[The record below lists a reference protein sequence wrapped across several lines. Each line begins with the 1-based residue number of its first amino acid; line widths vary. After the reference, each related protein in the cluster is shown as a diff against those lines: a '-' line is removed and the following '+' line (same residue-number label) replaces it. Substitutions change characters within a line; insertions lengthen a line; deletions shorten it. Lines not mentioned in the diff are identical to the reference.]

1 MTDEIRLVFVGAP
14 LLDICAKCDKNT
26 LKKFGLKRDDGIKA
40 SKEHEE
46 LIQQLFNDSNSELS
60 AGGSAQNSARI
71 AKWIL
76 GSKSRVSFIGC
87 TGNDSFERWLKEK
100 LILDGVAPL
109 YVQSPDLKTGICA
122 CLIIDE
128 SERSMICQHEAS
140 ATLRA
145 EHLEIEDIKHDLA
158 KADIIF
164 VEGYFIAHS
173 PDVVLALA
181 KMKTSKQV
189 FSLSLSAEYI
199 CKDYSDILLK
209 VLPRVDILFGNE
221 VELKALATALGAP
234 LSITVMFYLGTYGIA
249 FQSILLL
256 ATLLLFW
263 GAIKAVPPLLL
274 PWLCFSPFII
284 VAITINVAMTLE
296 HHSDLVPPL
305 ICFAV
310 LTSLLVI
317 YAGANIYYHFKEL
330 MDEEQRIIS
339 ENLQGQI
346 GPQCRRT
353 SLQRVLAL
361 FRRTRPT
368 RTSQEPV
375 FQRSSSPPRILA
387 IGQPP
392 RTQRRSPPTVLSVGQ
407 PHLCPQRSPPTILSV
422 GQPRLSPQ
430 RSPPTILSV
439 GQPHLSPQ
447 RSPPILS
454 VGQPPLSPQRSPPII
469 LSVDQ
474 SPLSPPRSPQTS
486 SSASQPPLSPLVTER
501 ETMQS
506 MLSQTYAKMLMAS
519 QPPPNA
525 KPPL

>member
-234 LSITVMFYLGTYGIA
+234 LSITVEEALRKTRGQTNNSPKTTIITRGSEPVIVDNGSAHFRTFSVDNSITMVDGVGCGDAVAGACLAVYGLTKNLDL
-249 FQSILLL
+249 SVE
-256 ATLLLFW
+256 T
-263 GAIKAVPPLLL
+263 GIKAASEIAQVKGCTL
-274 PWLCFSPFII
+274 PS
-284 VAITINVAMTLE
+284 
-296 HHSDLVPPL
+296 
-305 ICFAV
+305 
-310 LTSLLVI
+310 
-317 YAGANIYYHFKEL
+317 FKIFDPEL
-330 MDEEQRIIS
+330 RKHNS
-339 ENLQGQI
+339 
-346 GPQCRRT
+346 
-353 SLQRVLAL
+353 
-361 FRRTRPT
+361 
-368 RTSQEPV
+368 
-375 FQRSSSPPRILA
+375 
-387 IGQPP
+387 
-392 RTQRRSPPTVLSVGQ
+392 
-407 PHLCPQRSPPTILSV
+407 
-422 GQPRLSPQ
+422 
-430 RSPPTILSV
+430 
-439 GQPHLSPQ
+439 
-447 RSPPILS
+447 
-454 VGQPPLSPQRSPPII
+454 
-469 LSVDQ
+469 
-474 SPLSPPRSPQTS
+474 
-486 SSASQPPLSPLVTER
+486 
-501 ETMQS
+501 
-506 MLSQTYAKMLMAS
+506 
-519 QPPPNA
+519 
-525 KPPL
+525 